1 MTTPAPRPR
10 RTLPSEAPPAPQPAP
25 AASAPAP
32 ATVLELVDHT
42 RDERLERILRLWS
55 GGANEV
61 QVIRAI
67 CREFPV
73 TPDQVRLDFGDVR
86 DALRRELDDESNVD
100 MLMVTAAGHAREMQE
115 QFVSLALAP
124 LPDKVLHVPAA
135 DPSNRHGEG
144 AIYRDATPS
153 EMASMINAKAAAG
166 RTALACL
173 DFSTKLLSKRSVR
186 WADKPSNV
194 IVIGTTGKDGLT
206 DEERALLTALG
217 MQRST

>member
-1 MTTPAPRPR
+1 VTLRPR
-10 RTLPSEAPPAPQPAP
+10 RTLPVDEP
-25 AASAPAP
+25 APAP
-32 ATVLELVDHT
+32 AVVPAAIVELVDHT

-61 QVIRAI
+61 QVVRAV

-86 DALRRELDDESNVD
+86 EALRRELDDESNVD

-115 QFVSLALAP
+115 TFVRLALEE
-124 LPDKVLHVPAA
+124 LPDRVLHVPSN
-135 DPSNRHGEG
+135 DPENRHGEG
-144 AIYRDATPS
+144 AIYRDATPA
-153 EMASMINAKAAAG
+153 EKAALINAKAAAG

-186 WADKPSNV
+186 WSDKPSNV
-194 IVIGTTGKDGLT
+194 IVIGSVGKDGLT
-206 DEERALLTALG
+206 EEERTLLQSLG
-217 MQRST
+217 MERKP